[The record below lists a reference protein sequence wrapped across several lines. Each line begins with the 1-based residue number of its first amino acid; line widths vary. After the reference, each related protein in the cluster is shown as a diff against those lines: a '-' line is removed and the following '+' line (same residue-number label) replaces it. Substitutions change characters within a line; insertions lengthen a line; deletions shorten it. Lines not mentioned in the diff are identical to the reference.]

1 MVLDGLND
9 YDVNVRKYQTT
20 YKLLN
25 KKILNYEVKPKLN
38 LNRKNKLYM

>member
-9 YDVNVRKYQTT
+9 YDFNVRKYQTT

-25 KKILNYEVKPKLN
+25 IKILNYEVKPRLN
-38 LNRKNKLYM
+38 LNRKG